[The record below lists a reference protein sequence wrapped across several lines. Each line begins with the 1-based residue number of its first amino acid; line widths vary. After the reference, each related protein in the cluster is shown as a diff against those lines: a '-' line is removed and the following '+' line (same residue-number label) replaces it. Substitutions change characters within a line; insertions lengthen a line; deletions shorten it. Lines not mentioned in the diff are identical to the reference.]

1 MVIDGNIAVIG
12 TFNLDPRSA
21 NLNTECIVIV
31 ESDEIATGVLRGMQE
46 EFQPQNSWEITESFN
61 PDNEVSKYK
70 RVKTWSRK
78 ILPKGIL

>member
-1 MVIDGNIAVIG
+1 M
-12 TFNLDPRSA
+12 
-21 NLNTECIVIV
+21 IVK
-31 ESDEIATGVLRGMQE
+31 SDKIATGVLRGMQE

>member
-1 MVIDGNIAVIG
+1 
-12 TFNLDPRSA
+12 
-21 NLNTECIVIV
+21 VIV
-31 ESDEIATGVLRGMQE
+31 KSDKIATGVLRGMQE